1 MKYYL
6 AGRYDRREELKGYA
20 DELRALGHTVTSR
33 WLLYGT
39 HVLASDSKYYLDDGV
54 PLAMSFFA
62 QEDYEDIKAS
72 DALVFFSEPLF
83 FSEPPD
89 TASKRGGRHVEF
101 GMALAWGK
109 RLVII
114 GPRENVFHCLPQVER
129 YRTWQEFL
137 QNERSAR

>member
-1 MKYYL
+1 MNYYL
-6 AGRYDRREELKGYA
+6 PGRYERREELKGYA
-20 DELRALGHTVTSR
+20 DELQSLGHTITSR
-33 WLLYGT
+33 WLNGT
-39 HVLASDSKYYLDDGV
+39 HVLTVDRKYHPDDGV
-54 PLAMSFFA
+54 PLEMATFA
-62 QEDYEDIKAS
+62 QEDYEDIKAAG
-72 DALVFFSEPLF
+72 ALIL

-89 TASKRGGRHVEF
+89 TAGKRGGRHVEF

-114 GPRENVFHCLPQVER
+114 GQRENVFHCLPQVER